1 MAQNG
6 HRFALDGRTAM
17 ITGAGQGIGRSTALA
32 FAEAGANVGVADWDP
47 ELAASTVAA
56 IEEAGGRALASVF
69 DVTKSA
75 DAEQGVADVNERL
88 GPVTVLVNN
97 AGGGNPPTTIL
108 SSEADWDRCV
118 DLNFKGVVNMC
129 RAVWPAMVEQGRGVI
144 LNAASLSA
152 ERPLPGLIAYCSS
165 KAAVVQLTRCLAVEG
180 APHKIRANCL
190 EPGFV
195 LTPALQEYFAST
207 GDPEETAAAV
217 AAGVPNGRLGDP
229 AEIADLYLFLASDAA
244 SYITG
249 AAVPI
254 DGGAQLA

>member
-6 HRFALDGRTAM
+6 HKFGLDGRTAM

-32 FAEAGANVGVADWDP
+32 FAAAGASVAVADWDS
-47 ELAASTVAA
+47 ELAASTVST

-75 DAEQGVADVNERL
+75 DAEREVAEVNQQL

-97 AGGGNPPTTIL
+97 AGGGNPPTTIM
-108 SSEADWDRCV
+108 SPEADWDRCV
-118 DLNFKGVVNMC
+118 NLNFKGVVNMC
-129 RAVWPAMVEQGRGVI
+129 RAVWPTMIEQGGGVI

-152 ERPLPGLIAYCSS
+152 TRAMAGLIAYCSS
-165 KAAVVQLTRCLAVEG
+165 KAAVVHLTRCLALEG
-180 APHKIRANCL
+180 APHQIRANCL
-190 EPGFV
+190 APGFV

-207 GDPEETAAAV
+207 GDPDETAAAV
-217 AAGVPNGRLGDP
+217 AAGVPDGRLGDP

-244 SYITG
+244 AYITG

>member
-6 HRFALDGRTAM
+6 HAFGLDGRNAL
-17 ITGAGQGIGRSTALA
+17 ITGAGQGIGRSTALT
-32 FAEAGANVGVADWDP
+32 FAAAGAGVAVADWDR

-56 IEEAGGRALASVF
+56 IEQAGGRAVASVI

-75 DAEQGVADVNERL
+75 DVERGVAEVTEQL
-88 GPVTVLVNN
+88 GPITVLVNN

-108 SSEADWDRCV
+108 SPEADWDRCV
-118 DLNFKGVVNMC
+118 DLNFKGVVNVC
-129 RAVWPAMVEQGRGVI
+129 RAVWPTMVEQGGGVI

-152 ERPLPGLIAYCSS
+152 TRAMAGLIAYCSS
-165 KAAVVQLTRCLAVEG
+165 KAAVVQLTRCLALEG

-190 EPGFV
+190 APGFV

-207 GDPEETAAAV
+207 GDPDETAAAV
-217 AAGVPNGRLGDP
+217 AAGVPDGRLADP
-229 AEIADLYLFLASDAA
+229 QEVADLYLFLASDVA

-249 AAVPI
+249 AAIPI